1 MEYFRTIGLPIA
13 LVLFGAAI
21 IVVTV
26 ISCTNKKFK
35 DIKKGSEQVYD
46 ERQKI
51 LKGTAYKIAF
61 IVTAATLGVCA
72 LFDGLIGSYY
82 QDFPSAVLMIFAVF
96 SGITSFSIY
105 CIFKEAFFK
114 LGQNR
119 KGYMLSSFIIMVANI
134 LGIISRSGM
143 DRTYIEQKI
152 LLADAL
158 NFFAA
163 LLMGII
169 LVSLII
175 KEAMSKKETVNEE
188 S

>member
-1 MEYFRTIGLPIA
+1 
-13 LVLFGAAI
+13 
-21 IVVTV
+21 
-26 ISCTNKKFK
+26 
-35 DIKKGSEQVYD
+35 
-46 ERQKI
+46 
-51 LKGTAYKIAF
+51 
-61 IVTAATLGVCA
+61 
-72 LFDGLIGSYY
+72 
-82 QDFPSAVLMIFAVF
+82 MIFAVF

-143 DRTYIEQKI
+143 DRTYIEQKV
-152 LLADAL
+152 LFADAL

>member
-1 MEYFRTIGLPIA
+1 MDYFRTIGLPIA

-26 ISCTNKKFK
+26 ISCTNKKYK
-35 DIKKGSEQVYD
+35 DTKKGSEQVYD
-46 ERQKI
+46 ERQKV

-82 QDFPSAVLMIFAVF
+82 QDFPSAVLMIFAIFSGFTVF
-96 SGITSFSIY
+96 SVY
-105 CIFKEAFFK
+105 CIFKDAFFK
-114 LGQNR
+114 IGQNR
-119 KGYMLSSFIIMVANI
+119 KGYMLSGFLIMVANI

-143 DRTYIEQKI
+143 ERTDIEQR
-152 LLADAL
+152 LLFADAL

-163 LLMGII
+163 LFMGII
-169 LVSLII
+169 IVSLMI
-175 KEAMSKKETVNEE
+175 KEAMSKKETANEE